1 MSNSNGQSN
10 EQNGFLKYFRSYG
23 WAMSMAIYF
32 VIMAVFIATYP
43 YLNVIAGFLLLA
55 LSTFAMGGLLGF
67 MFGVPGADPN
77 SPARTDSRQR
87 TNLELISDWLTKILL
102 GAGLVE
108 LKSITEAA
116 VGFSKSMGESL
127 PSSMLLGEYIGLF
140 IALGFGACG
149 VVTGYL
155 WSQLHFDHLKNAE
168 RNT

>member
-1 MSNSNGQSN
+1 MATSNQRSDKK
-10 EQNGFLKYFRSYG
+10 NGFLTYFRSYG

-32 VIMAVFIATYP
+32 VIMAIFIVTYP
-43 YLNVIAGFLLLA
+43 YLNVIAAFLLLA

-77 SPARTDSRQR
+77 NPSRTDSRQR

-127 PSSMLLGEYIGLF
+127 PPNMLLSEFIGLF

-155 WSQLHFDHLKNAE
+155 WSQLHFDHLKNSE
-168 RNT
+168 RNN